1 MFINQYSNLLVW
13 VGGQDQIRI
22 VSAAAGQDLKY
33 VLLRLQKAVVK
44 VGFQSINEILFPKSF
59 LFRLRRRCGPARLG
73 GSLAAAPGSLTPRR
87 ESTAADW
94 RWCEMLF

>member
-44 VGFQSINEILFPKSF
+44 VCFHNINEILFPKII
-59 LFRLRRRCGPARLG
+59 CI
-73 GSLAAAPGSLTPRR
+73 
-87 ESTAADW
+87 
-94 RWCEMLF
+94 